1 MNNIQVSKHFI
12 ECGSGHWHIMPHL
25 PKPIWGG
32 AFIPVN
38 DLPTMVGGASGPDM
52 MSIQLLEKGE
62 FQETKLKFNPDIA
75 AENQRKY
82 AVAVVAHERY
92 VCFWE
97 KQNNLNVNLKQN
109 NLNVDLKEK
118 QLKCQFKRKTME
130 MSI

>member
-1 MNNIQVSKHFI
+1 MWVFCTLSQKPLNETITKPKLHMNNIQVSKHFI

-92 VCFWE
+92 VCF
-97 KQNNLNVNLKQN
+97 
-109 NLNVDLKEK
+109 
-118 QLKCQFKRKTME
+118 
-130 MSI
+130 